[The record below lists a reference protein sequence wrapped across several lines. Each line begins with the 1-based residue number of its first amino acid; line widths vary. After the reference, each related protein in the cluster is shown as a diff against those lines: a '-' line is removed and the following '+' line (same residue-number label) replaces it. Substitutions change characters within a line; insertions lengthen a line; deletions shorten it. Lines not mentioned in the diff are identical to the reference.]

1 MAEPEDLLLEFA
13 HRGVVAAQRL
23 WLRYHPD
30 ADAAARSL
38 AGLRAHLELV
48 LAGLADRPLVLVPAE
63 PAAPASWVA
72 RLARPTPRHLRD
84 SPPAATDGARI
95 YLPRTLPAA
104 LARADLSPPCAYRL
118 LLAGQVARLRREAP
132 ALAPGDPSTPLH
144 LLYELAE
151 SVAAERWLA
160 LSLPGLLPDLLTG
173 RRASLACRP
182 APALLRPAER
192 EIEELLRRA
201 LAAPPGEPAPGVPCP
216 DSPAESRRWAAD
228 AAAALPTHG
237 GRCRGLPAV
246 AAWGRLLAPAP
257 ADPVPAAR
265 ADDSPTGRTRPG
277 RTQTLRRTPEAREPE
292 PDEDSARMG
301 TWIIRPDEPQESVED
316 PFGLQRPADLDDDAA
331 PEELADALADLPRT
345 RVVSTPTPPE
355 EVLTSESPVPRGV
368 RPQASTAGSGLVY
381 PEWDCRVRAY
391 RLRGTVVREYPLEP
405 GDGTW
410 SEEALERHAALVRQV
425 RRQFAA
431 LRPQRSR
438 LRRQRDGTDL
448 DMESWVETWADRR
461 AGVAGAAGEDRF
473 YVAERAARRSLAI
486 ALLIDVSA
494 STDSWVADTRR
505 VIDIEKEA
513 LLVVGQALGSLGD
526 RWAVYAFSGEGPGGV
541 RMYVARA
548 FGDGGGAQAARRIER
563 LEPDG
568 YTRVGAAVRH
578 ATARLAAEPAH
589 RRLLLIL
596 TDGRPNDV
604 DQYEGR
610 YGIEDTRQ
618 AVREAVCEGVLV
630 FGLTVDR
637 TAPAYLS
644 AMFGP
649 GRAALLRRPE
659 HLPATLVEV
668 LRRLLGGG

>member
-13 HRGVVAAQRL
+13 HRGVVAAQRC
-23 WLRYHPD
+23 WLRHHPD
-30 ADAAARSL
+30 ADAAARSFG
-38 AGLRAHLELV
+38 GLRAHLELL
-48 LAGLADRPLVLVPAE
+48 LAGLADRPVVLLPAE
-63 PAAPASWVA
+63 PPAPASWVA

-84 SPPAATDGARI
+84 SPSAATDGARV
-95 YLPRTLPAA
+95 YRPRTLPAA
-104 LARADLSPPCAYRL
+104 LARTDLSPPRAYRL
-118 LLAGQVARLRREAP
+118 LLAGQVARLRRDAP
-132 ALAPGDPSTPLH
+132 ASAPGDPAAPLH

-151 SVAAERWLA
+151 AMAAERWLVT
-160 LSLPGLLPDLLTG
+160 SLPGLEPDVLAG

-182 APALLRPAER
+182 ALARLRPAER
-192 EIEELLRRA
+192 EIEELLRHA
-201 LAAPPGEPAPGVPCP
+201 LAARPGEPVPGVPCP
-216 DSPAESRRWAAD
+216 DSPAESRRWATD
-228 AAAALPTHG
+228 AAAALSAHG

-246 AAWGRLLAPAP
+246 ASWGRLLAPGP
-257 ADPVPAAR
+257 PDLLPAAR
-265 ADDSPTGRTRPG
+265 ACDSPAGRTRPG
-277 RTQTLRRTPEAREPE
+277 RTQTLRRAPEMRQPE
-292 PDEDSARMG
+292 PDEDFAPMG
-301 TWIIRPDEPQESVED
+301 TWIVRPDEPQESVED
-316 PFGLQRPADLDDDAA
+316 PFGIQRPADRDDDAA

-345 RVVSTPTPPE
+345 RVVSTPTPPA
-355 EVLTSESPVPRGV
+355 EVLTSESPVPRGA
-368 RPQASTAGSGLVY
+368 RAPASAAGAGLVY
-381 PEWDCRVRAY
+381 PEWDCRIAAY
-391 RLRGTVVREYPLEP
+391 RLRGTVVREYPLQP
-405 GDGTW
+405 GDGAW
-410 SEEALERHAALVRQV
+410 SEEALRRHSALVRQV

-431 LRPQRSR
+431 LKPQRSR
-438 LRRQRDGTDL
+438 LRRQRDGADL
-448 DMESWVETWADRR
+448 DMEAWVETWADRH
-461 AGVAGAAGEDRF
+461 AGVAGALGEDRF

-513 LLVVGQALGSLGD
+513 LLVVGEALGRLGD
-526 RWAVYAFSGEGPGGV
+526 RWAVYAFSGEGPGAV
-541 RMYVARA
+541 RIYVARE
-548 FGDGGGAQAARRIER
+548 FGDRGGAHVARRIER

-618 AVREAVCEGVLV
+618 AVREAACDGVLV

-637 TAPAYLS
+637 TAPAYLT